1 MEDGLSEKGIESAPL
16 VDWEGPP
23 LTRALFV
30 GLVLVCLPT
39 FAREPPSV
47 EPQGLAAV
55 KARGELLWGAD
66 AQGGAPYVF
75 QDPMEPNR
83 LIGFEVDLAEALAAK
98 LGVRAR
104 PVLGPWDSLLEL
116 LARGDFDVALNGI
129 EVATEKRRVCDLSRP
144 YYAAAER
151 LTVRRGDAQAPHTL
165 AQTKG
170 RPVGTLPGSLAERI
184 LRRAD
189 ASVRTYEGGQDEIFA
204 DLKLGRT
211 DAVLLDEPITRY
223 YGAIE
228 PELEVVPGTFGSV
241 RYAVA
246 VRRDEDSLREAIDA
260 ALVELA
266 REGTLRAIYERWG
279 LWNPETA
286 ALLGDPD
293 PSPRGV
299 PEQYEAWRAAVGK
312 VPPFLDRV
320 RERYPATLALFARGA
335 LMTLGVSLLA
345 MALAVAV
352 GVVLAVTR
360 VFGPL
365 PLRWLAAGYIEVV
378 RGTPLLVQ
386 LTLVYFGL
394 PQLGLRLNPLT
405 AGVLTLGLNYAA
417 AEAENY
423 RAGLASVPAG
433 QHEAA
438 KVLGLSRWQT
448 LRHVVMPQAARISLP
463 PMTNDFIALL
473 KDSSLVSLV
482 TLTELTRTYLNLANA
497 MRDHLG
503 LGLVVAAIY
512 LLLGLPF
519 AHLARTVE
527 ARLGQHLKGVPR

>member
-1 MEDGLSEKGIESAPL
+1 M
-16 VDWEGPP
+16 
-23 LTRALFV
+23 
-30 GLVLVCLPT
+30 
-39 FAREPPSV
+39 

-365 PLRWLAAGYIEVV
+365 PLR
-378 RGTPLLVQ
+378 
-386 LTLVYFGL
+386 
-394 PQLGLRLNPLT
+394 
-405 AGVLTLGLNYAA
+405 
-417 AEAENY
+417 
-423 RAGLASVPAG
+423 
-433 QHEAA
+433 
-438 KVLGLSRWQT
+438 
-448 LRHVVMPQAARISLP
+448 
-463 PMTNDFIALL
+463 
-473 KDSSLVSLV
+473 
-482 TLTELTRTYLNLANA
+482 
-497 MRDHLG
+497 
-503 LGLVVAAIY
+503 
-512 LLLGLPF
+512 
-519 AHLARTVE
+519 
-527 ARLGQHLKGVPR
+527 